1 MMIQWLDTLI
11 QGILLGGF
19 FALSGLG
26 LSLSFGIMR
35 IVNIAHGDFLVVAA
49 YLGLAIISVSG
60 INPLLALLAVVP
72 AMGLLGY
79 LLQRAL
85 LNRVIGSSE
94 LTPLLITFGLSIILH
109 NLLQELSSADYQSL
123 DAGPVEIASLAL
135 GPIQVGWLPVGILA
149 VTLAI
154 FTGLHRLMAHT
165 RFGRIVRATVD
176 DPEVTALMGVDTRRI
191 YALGMALSMA
201 IVGIAG
207 MLYGIKSSF
216 SPQTGGSQLL
226 FAFEAVI
233 IGGMGSIW
241 GTLAGG
247 MALGIAQTIGY
258 KMHASWGA
266 FAGHVVF
273 FAFLFLRPS
282 GLFARGERHA

>member
-1 MMIQWLDTLI
+1 MTEWLDTLV

-49 YLGLAIISVSG
+49 YLGLATVTTG
-60 INPLLALLAVVP
+60 GANPLAAILLVVP
-72 AMGLLGY
+72 AMGLLGW
-79 LLQRAL
+79 LLQHGL
-85 LNRVIGSSE
+85 LNRAIGTSE

-109 NLLQELSSADYQSL
+109 NLLQELASADYQSL
-123 DAGPVEIASLAL
+123 DAGPIEIASLTL
-135 GPIQVGWLPVGILA
+135 GPIQAGWLPVGILA
-149 VTLAI
+149 AALAVYAA
-154 FTGLHRLMAHT
+154 LDRLMAHT

-176 DPEVTALMGVDTRRI
+176 DPEITALMGVNTRRV

-201 IVGIAG
+201 IVGFAG

-216 SPQTGGSQLL
+216 NPQTGGSQLL

-247 MALGIAQTIGY
+247 MALGLAQTTGY
-258 KMHASWGA
+258 KLHAGWGA
-266 FAGHVVF
+266 FAGHIVF
-273 FAFLFLRPS
+273 FAFLFLKPA
-282 GLFARGERHA
+282 GLFARGDRHG

>member
-1 MMIQWLDTLI
+1 MIEWLDTLV

-26 LSLSFGIMR
+26 LSLSFGILR

-49 YLGLAIISVSG
+49 YLGLATVAGSG
-60 INPLLALLAVVP
+60 VNPLAAILVVVP
-72 AMGLLGY
+72 AMALLGW
-79 LLQRAL
+79 LLQRGL
-85 LNRVIGSSE
+85 LNRAVGANE

-109 NLLQELSSADYQSL
+109 NLLQELASADYQSL
-123 DAGPVEIASLAL
+123 DAGPIEIASLAL
-135 GPIQVGWLPVGILA
+135 GPLQLGWLPLGILA
-149 VTLAI
+149 AALAVYA
-154 FTGLHRLMAHT
+154 GLERLMART

-176 DPEVTALMGVDTRRI
+176 DPEITALMGVDTRRI

-201 IVGIAG
+201 IVGFSG

-216 SPQTGGSQLL
+216 NPQTGGSQLL

-233 IGGMGSIW
+233 IGGLGSIW

-247 MALGIAQTIGY
+247 MALGIAQTAGY
-258 KMHASWGA
+258 KLHAGWGA

-282 GLFARGERHA
+282 GLFARGASHG

>member
-1 MMIQWLDTLI
+1 MIEWLDTLT

-49 YLGLAIISVSG
+49 YLGLTTVGASG
-60 INPLLALLAVVP
+60 VNPFAALAVVVP
-72 AMGLLGY
+72 LMALIGY
-79 LLQRAL
+79 LLQRGV
-85 LNRVIGSSE
+85 LNRAVGTGE
-94 LTPLLITFGLSIILH
+94 LTPLLITFGVSIILH

-149 VTLAI
+149 AALAVYAAV
-154 FTGLHRLMAHT
+154 HRLMART

-176 DPEVTALMGVDTRRI
+176 DPEITAQMGIDTRRI
-191 YALGMALSMA
+191 YAAGMALSMA
-201 IVGIAG
+201 VVGLAG

-216 SPQTGGSQLL
+216 NPQAGGSQLL

-247 MALGIAQTIGY
+247 MALGIAQTAGY
-258 KMHASWGA
+258 KLHAGWGA

-282 GLFARGERHA
+282 GLFARGAHHA

>member
-1 MMIQWLDTLI
+1 MDTLV
-11 QGILLGGF
+11 QGVLLGGF

-49 YLGLAIISVSG
+49 YLCLVVVGQAG
-60 INPLLALLAVVP
+60 MPPLLAIAAVAP
-72 AMGLLGY
+72 LMAMFGY
-79 LLQRAL
+79 VLQRGL
-85 LNRVIGSSE
+85 LNRAIGRSE
-94 LTPLLITFGLSIILH
+94 LTPMLITFGLSIILH
-109 NLLQELSSADYQSL
+109 NVLQEMFSADFKSIDVGEL
-123 DAGPVEIASLAL
+123 KVASASVGMLS
-135 GPIQVGWLPVGILA
+135 IGWLPM
-149 VTLAI
+149 AI
-154 FTGLHRLMAHT
+154 FVAALGIYVVVHLIMNTT

-176 DPEVTALMGVDTRRI
+176 DPEVTALMGVDTRKV

-207 MLYGIKSSF
+207 WLYGIRSSF
-216 SPQTGGSQLL
+216 SPLTGGDQLL

-241 GTLAGG
+241 GTFLGG
-247 MALGIAQTIGY
+247 MALGISHVIGY
-258 KMHASWGA
+258 SVHAGWGA

-273 FAFLFLRPS
+273 FAFLFLKPN
-282 GLFARGERHA
+282 GLLARGTRHA

>member
-1 MMIQWLDTLI
+1 MIEWLDTLI

-26 LSLSFGIMR
+26 LSLSFGILR

-49 YLGLAIISVSG
+49 YLGVATVTTSGVGPLTAI
-60 INPLLALLAVVP
+60 LMVVP

-79 LLQRAL
+79 LLQRGL
-85 LNRVIGSSE
+85 LNRAIGTSE

-109 NLLQELSSADYQSL
+109 NLLQEIASADYQSL
-123 DAGPVEIASLAL
+123 DAGLVETASLAL

-149 VTLAI
+149 AALAVYAA
-154 FTGLHRLMAHT
+154 LDLLMART

-176 DPEVTALMGVDTRRI
+176 DPETTALMGVDTRRI

-201 IVGIAG
+201 IVGFSG

-216 SPQTGGSQLL
+216 NPQAGGSQLL

-247 MALGIAQTIGY
+247 MALGIAQTVGY
-258 KMHASWGA
+258 KLHAGWGA

-273 FAFLFLRPS
+273 FAFLLLRPS
-282 GLFARGERHA
+282 GLFARGNGHG

>member
-1 MMIQWLDTLI
+1 MTQWLDTLA
-11 QGILLGGF
+11 QGLLLGGF

-49 YLGLAIISVSG
+49 YLGLATVTASG
-60 INPLLALLAVVP
+60 INPLLAIAAVVP
-72 AMGLLGY
+72 AMALLGY
-79 LLQRAL
+79 LLQRGL
-85 LNRVIGSSE
+85 LNRAIGANE

-109 NLLQELSSADYQSL
+109 NLLQELASADYQSL

-135 GPIQVGWLPVGILA
+135 GPIQVGWLPVAILA
-149 VTLAI
+149 ATLAVYAAI
-154 FTGLHRLMAHT
+154 ARVMART

-176 DPEVTALMGVDTRRI
+176 DPEITALMGVDTRRI

-201 IVGIAG
+201 IVGLAG

-216 SPQTGGSQLL
+216 NPQAGASQLL

-233 IGGMGSIW
+233 IGGLGSIW

-247 MALGIAQTIGY
+247 MALGIAQTAGY
-258 KMHASWGA
+258 KLHAGWGA

-273 FAFLFLRPS
+273 FVFLFLRPN
-282 GLFARGERHA
+282 GLFARGGHHG